1 MIIRQAAKTLFRTGN
16 LSRGT
21 GSRGCGA
28 QRMLASS
35 SKAPPPVRS
44 STQTKD
50 VTQEAI
56 EKSERLHAEVTEV
69 RANFSITHQLCAIIF
84 PINELIVFALAS

>member
-16 LSRGT
+16 LSRGTATQLSVAT

-69 RANFSITHQLCAIIF
+69 RANFS
-84 PINELIVFALAS
+84 